1 MPLLTPEMKK
11 ALRRLQADELMTKKD
26 LAKYLG
32 VSEST
37 AKTLTKDK
45 EPLNVKTKVFNAVI
59 SAISESYW
67 AMNKLS

>member
-11 ALRRLQADELMTKKD
+11 ALRRLQADELMTKKE
-26 LAKYLG
+26 LAKHLG

-45 EPLNVKTKVFNAVI
+45 EPLIVKTKVFNAVI
-59 SAISESYW
+59 SAIAESY
-67 AMNKLS
+67 

>member
-1 MPLLTPEMKK
+1 MPLLTTEMKK

-59 SAISESYW
+59 SAISESY
-67 AMNKLS
+67 